1 MRQIRFLQCILFA
14 FVCVS
19 AHAEIYRW
27 VDENGVV
34 NYTQHKPEGRTSQT
48 VSTRGGR
55 PPAEETTEAVATPD
69 SNLTEAQQRM
79 LDELKAREAER
90 AEQVA
95 EIRRDNCEKSR
106 SVLTRLTQSNRIRVR
121 ESGGTERVLPEEERQ
136 RRINEAQEGIATNC
150 DSLDS

>member
-1 MRQIRFLQCILFA
+1 MRQNRYLPFFLLAIACG
-14 FVCVS
+14 S
-19 AHAEIYRW
+19 AQAEIYRW

-34 NYTQHKPEGRTSQT
+34 NYTQHKPEDRTAQL
-48 VSTRGGR
+48 VSTRGST
-55 PPAEETTEAVATPD
+55 PPVSAPAEASPAPD
-69 SNLTEAQQRM
+69 SNLTEEQQRM

-106 SVLTRLTQSNRIRVR
+106 SVLQRLTQSERIRVR

-136 RRINEAQEGIATNC
+136 QRITEAQEGIATNC
-150 DSLDS
+150 DSIDG